1 MLKVASLLAVPLLV
15 LTAQAAQANTQLTGR
30 YLAAN
35 CANCHGTNGQS
46 VGGMEALAGYDR
58 GRFVQTMKAFQSGE
72 KPATLM
78 HQIAKGYTD
87 EQINLMADF
96 FAGQKK
102 AR

>member
-1 MLKVASLLAVPLLV
+1 MRKIATFIAVPLLLGV
-15 LTAQAAQANTQLTGR
+15 GAAHANNLAAAR
-30 YLAAN
+30 YIAAN

-46 VGGMEALAGYDR
+46 VGGMESLAGYDR
-58 GRFVQTMKAFQSGE
+58 AKFVQTMKAFQSGE

-78 HQIAKGYTD
+78 HQISKGYTD

-96 FAGQKK
+96 FSSQKK

>member
-1 MLKVASLLAVPLLV
+1 MRKVASLLAVPLLA
-15 LTAQAAQANTQLTGR
+15 LSAQSAFANNPLAGR

-58 GRFVQTMKAFQSGE
+58 NKFVQTMKAFQSGE

-87 EQINLMADF
+87 AQINLMADF
-96 FAGQKK
+96 FASQKK

>member
-1 MLKVASLLAVPLLV
+1 MLAVPLLV
-15 LTAQAAQANTQLTGR
+15 LGVQAAHANNQLAGR

-58 GRFVQTMKAFQSGE
+58 GRFVQTMKAYQSGE
-72 KPATLM
+72 RPATLM

>member
-1 MLKVASLLAVPLLV
+1 MRKVASILAVPLMV
-15 LTAQAAQANTQLTGR
+15 LTAQAAQANTQLAGR

-58 GRFVQTMKAFQSGE
+58 SKFVQTMKAFQSGE

-96 FAGQKK
+96 FASQKK

>member
-1 MLKVASLLAVPLLV
+1 MRKIASVLAVPVLLFS
-15 LTAQAAQANTQLTGR
+15 AQAAQANNQLAGR

-58 GRFVQTMKAFQSGE
+58 SKFVQTMKAFQSGE

-87 EQINLMADF
+87 DQINLMADF
-96 FAGQKK
+96 FASQKK